1 MLKRIMLLAGFFIA
15 HQAAFADDSAKLVG
29 VWKLVS
35 FETEVQDGGERRA
48 DFGKRPK
55 GYVIFTAQGRM
66 MGVIEAEGRSVPKTG
81 EERAKAFESTVA
93 YSGTYRLEG
102 NTWTTSVDVAWNPGL
117 SGKDSV
123 RVVKF
128 DGDRLDVISAWA
140 PNPALGGTISRNL
153 LSWERVK

>member
-1 MLKRIMLLAGFFIA
+1 MIFLAGLFIA
-15 HQAAFADDSAKLVG
+15 HQAAFADDSAKLIG

-35 FETEVQDGGERRA
+35 FETEVQGGGERTA

-55 GYVIFTAQGRM
+55 GYVIFTAPGRR
-66 MGVIEAEGRSVPKTG
+66 MGLIEAEGRSVPKTG
-81 EERAKAFESTVA
+81 EDRAKAFESTVA

-102 NTWTTSVDVAWNPGL
+102 NIWTTSVDVAWNPGWR
-117 SGKDSV
+117 GKDSV

-140 PNPALGGTISRNL
+140 PNPALGGKI
-153 LSWERVK
+153 